1 VAYLVLFQGWKQDFR
16 WIFLGC
22 LIAYLAARLGA
33 VLVGPELGAGL
44 GAMGMGL
51 ASNTFGRRTRLPNQI
66 MQLPGLLLLVPGSV
80 GFRGLA
86 FLTMGETEVGVQTAF
101 RMVFLA
107 VALVMG
113 LSLANAVAPPRKGL

>member
-1 VAYLVLFQGWKQDFR
+1 VSF
-16 WIFLGC
+16 
-22 LIAYLAARLGA
+22 LAARAGA
-33 VLVGPELGAGL
+33 ALVGPELGAGI
-44 GAMGMGL
+44 GAMATGIAANL
-51 ASNTFGRRTRLPNQI
+51 FGRRTRLPNQI
-66 MQLPGLLLLVPGSV
+66 MLLPGLLLLVPGSV